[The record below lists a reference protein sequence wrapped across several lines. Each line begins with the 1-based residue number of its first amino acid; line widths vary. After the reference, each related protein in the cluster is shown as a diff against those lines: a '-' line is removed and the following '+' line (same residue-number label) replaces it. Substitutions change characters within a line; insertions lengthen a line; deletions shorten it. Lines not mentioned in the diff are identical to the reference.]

1 LEDSDPA
8 QAGLQIEQGIPGS
21 GEAASDRDTQ
31 PQADSQ
37 AVVEMRSELEQ
48 LKQMVAEL
56 TLKNRVLKK
65 ACRARRCGG
74 TNDSAKPGR
83 KT

>member
-1 LEDSDPA
+1 
-8 QAGLQIEQGIPGS
+8 
-21 GEAASDRDTQ
+21 
-31 PQADSQ
+31 
-37 AVVEMRSELEQ
+37 MRSELEQ

-74 TNDSAKPGR
+74 TNDSANQEEKREIIHLVEYSELRMRRSLEELSVPLSIHYR
-83 KT
+83 